1 MGYLRRGKWT
11 RDEMFVSGRG
21 ECVCE
26 AIGPP
31 SMFRLIRR
39 AVVLGEDDA
48 NFRFDLGTESSAV
61 ETELVLVVLC
71 MLKSPAHDLMCV
83 LMGKKKFHGFGNQ
96 FGWPLHKCEGSGIDG
111 RDGTNGASERIYL
124 GTLRGDVARRCARC
138 GGILK

>member
-1 MGYLRRGKWT
+1 
-11 RDEMFVSGRG
+11 VSGRG

-39 AVVLGEDDA
+39 AGVLGEDDA
-48 NFRFDLGTESSAV
+48 NFRFELGTESSAV

-83 LMGKKKFHGFGNQ
+83 LMGGKKIHGFGNQ
-96 FGWPLHKCEGSGIDG
+96 FGV
-111 RDGTNGASERIYL
+111 ASSQV
-124 GTLRGDVARRCARC
+124 RGKWDRWA
-138 GGILK
+138 GWHEWGK